1 MNLNDIIDNKLDRK
15 SVAVVGVPYD
25 DNSSFMKGPAKA
37 PPKIREAFNSDAT
50 NKCTE
55 SGLDLSKQSNFFD
68 VGDLELKKGLN
79 VLGYIEHIYQELLDN
94 QVRVLSLGGDHAVTL
109 PIIQAYEKH
118 FPELNILHFDA
129 HPDLYDELEGNRYSH
144 ACPFARIMEEGLIKK
159 LVQVGIRTMTPHQQ
173 EQADRFN
180 VTVIDM
186 KSWPKGLSRLKFNG
200 PVYISL
206 DLDALDPAY
215 APGVSHLEPGGLR
228 TRDIITVIQ
237 QIKAPIVG
245 ADIVEYNPVRDINGM
260 TAMVAA
266 KFLKELADKMLNKS
280 NF

>member
-1 MNLNDIIDNKLDRK
+1 MKLNKLLGQTLAGK

-25 DNSSFMKGPAKA
+25 EHSSFMKGAAKA
-37 PPKIREAFNSDAT
+37 PAKIREAFNSDST

-79 VLGYIEHIYQELLDN
+79 VLGYIEHIYKELLDK
-94 QVRVLSLGGDHAVTL
+94 QVRVLSLGGDHTVTL

-118 FPELNILHFDA
+118 FPDLNILHFDA
-129 HPDLYDELEGNRYSH
+129 HPDLYDEFEGNRYSH

-173 EQADRFN
+173 KQADRFN

-186 KSWPKGLSRLKFNG
+186 KSWPKGLSRLRFTG

-237 QIKAPIVG
+237 KINAPIVG
-245 ADIVEYNPVRDINGM
+245 ADIVELNPVRDINGM

-266 KFLKELADKMLNKS
+266 KLMKELSAKMLIAD

>member
-1 MNLNDIIDNKLDRK
+1 MNIKDILGHKLTDRP
-15 SVAVVGVPYD
+15 VAVVGVPYD
-25 DNSSFMKGPAKA
+25 EHSSFMKGPAKA
-37 PPKIREAFNSDAT
+37 PAKIREAFNSDST

-55 SGLDLSKQSNFFD
+55 SGLDLAKQSNFYD
-68 VGDLELKKGLN
+68 VGNLELKKGLN

-94 QVRVLSLGGDHAVTL
+94 QVRVLSLGGDHTVTL

-118 FPELNILHFDA
+118 FPDLNILHFDA
-129 HPDLYDELEGNRYSH
+129 HPDLYDEFEGNRYSH

-173 EQADRFN
+173 VQADRFN

-186 KSWPKGLSRLKFNG
+186 KSWPKGLSRLRFTG

-215 APGVSHLEPGGLR
+215 APGVSHLESGGLR
-228 TRDIITVIQ
+228 TRDVITVIQ
-237 QIKAPIVG
+237 KIKAPIVG

-266 KFLKELADKMLNKS
+266 KLLKELADKML
-280 NF
+280 

>member
-1 MNLNDIIDNKLDRK
+1 MNINEILGHTLAGK
-15 SVAVVGVPYD
+15 SVVVVGVPYD
-25 DNSSFMKGPAKA
+25 EQSSFMKGPAKA

-55 SGLDLSKQSNFFD
+55 NGLDLSQQTHFFD
-68 VGDLELKKGLN
+68 LGDLVLKKGLN
-79 VLGYIEHIYQELLDN
+79 ALGYIENIYEELLGK

-118 FPELNILHFDA
+118 YSNLNILHFDA
-129 HPDLYDELEGNRYSH
+129 HPDLYDDFQGNRYSH
-144 ACPFARIMEEGLIKK
+144 ACPFARIMEEGLIKN

-180 VTVIDM
+180 ITVIDM
-186 KSWPKGLSRLKFNG
+186 KSLPKGLKRLQFDG
-200 PVYISL
+200 PVYISI

-228 TRDIITVIQ
+228 TRDVISVIQ
-237 QIKAPIVG
+237 QIEAPIVG
-245 ADIVEYNPVRDINGM
+245 ADIVEYNPVRDINGV

-266 KFLKELADKMLNKS
+266 KILKELAAKMID
-280 NF
+280 

>member
-1 MNLNDIIDNKLDRK
+1 MKIKDILGNILSDKP
-15 SVAVVGVPYD
+15 VAVVGVPYD
-25 DNSSFMKGPAKA
+25 DNSTFMKGPAKA
-37 PPKIREAFNSDAT
+37 PPKIRAAFDSDST

-55 SGLDLSKQSNFFD
+55 SGCDLSKQANFFD

-129 HPDLYDELEGNRYSH
+129 HPDLYDEFEGNRYSH

-159 LVQVGIRTMTPHQQ
+159 LVQVGIRCMTSHQQ

-186 KSWPKGLSRLKFNG
+186 KSLPKGLSKLRFSG

-215 APGVSHLEPGGLR
+215 APGVSHIEPGGLR
-228 TRDIITVIQ
+228 TRDIISVIQ

-266 KFLKELADKMLNKS
+266 KLLKELADKMLKKD

>member
-1 MNLNDIIDNKLDRK
+1 MKFKYIFENKPDKK

-25 DNSSFMKGPAKA
+25 EQSSFMRGSAEA
-37 PPKIREAFNSDAT
+37 PPKIREAFNSDST

-55 SGLDLSKQSNFFD
+55 SGLDLSQQTNFFD

-79 VLGYIEHIYQELLDN
+79 VLGYIENIYQELLDK

-109 PIIQAYEKH
+109 PIIRAYEKH
-118 FPELNILHFDA
+118 FPELNLLHFDA
-129 HPDLYDELEGNRYSH
+129 HPDLYDDFEGNRYSH

-173 EQADRFN
+173 EQVDRFN
-180 VTVIDM
+180 ITVVDM
-186 KSWPKGLSRLKFNG
+186 KSLPKGLSKLKLNG

-215 APGVSHLEPGGLR
+215 VPGVSHHEPGGLR
-228 TRDIITVIQ
+228 TRDVIEIIQ
-237 QIKAPIVG
+237 QLNAPIVG

-266 KFLKELADKMLNKS
+266 KLMKELADKMLMG
-280 NF
+280 

>member
-1 MNLNDIIDNKLDRK
+1 
-15 SVAVVGVPYD
+15 
-25 DNSSFMKGPAKA
+25 MKGPAKA
-37 PPKIREAFNSDAT
+37 PPKIREAFNSDST

-55 SGLDLSKQSNFFD
+55 SGLDLSRQSNFFD

-118 FPELNILHFDA
+118 FPDLNILHFDA
-129 HPDLYDELEGNRYSH
+129 HPDLYDEFEGNRYSH

-228 TRDIITVIQ
+228 TRDVITVIQ
-237 QIKAPIVG
+237 KIKAPIVG

-266 KFLKELADKMLNKS
+266 KLLKELADKLLADSFRLGGCYDTWMVRLRS
-280 NF
+280 VADGF

>member
-1 MNLNDIIDNKLDRK
+1 MIIKEIIGKKVSNK
-15 SVAVVGVPYD
+15 SVVVVGVPYD

-37 PPKIREAFNSDAT
+37 PPKIREAFNSDST
-50 NKCTE
+50 NTCTE
-55 SGLDLSKQSNFFD
+55 SGLDLSKQSNFID
-68 VGDLELKKGLN
+68 LGDLELKKGVN
-79 VLGYIEHIYQELLDN
+79 VLEYIAHMYQELLDN
-94 QVRVLSLGGDHAVTL
+94 QVKVLSLGGDHAVTL

-118 FPELNILHFDA
+118 FPELNILQFDA

-144 ACPFARIMEEGLIKK
+144 ACPFARIMEEGRIKK

-173 EQADRFN
+173 SQADRFN

-186 KSWPKGLSRLKFNG
+186 KSWPKGLSRLQFNG

-266 KFLKELADKMLNKS
+266 KLLKELADKMLNKR

>member
-1 MNLNDIIDNKLDRK
+1 MN
-15 SVAVVGVPYD
+15 A
-25 DNSSFMKGPAKA
+25 
-37 PPKIREAFNSDAT
+37 
-50 NKCTE
+50 
-55 SGLDLSKQSNFFD
+55 
-68 VGDLELKKGLN
+68 
-79 VLGYIEHIYQELLDN
+79 LGYIEHIYQELLDK

-109 PIIQAYEKH
+109 PIIRAYEKH
-118 FPELNILHFDA
+118 YSNLNILHFDA
-129 HPDLYDELEGNRYSH
+129 HPDLYDDLQGNRYSH
-144 ACPFARIMEEGLIKK
+144 ACPFARIMEEGLIKN

-186 KSWPKGLSRLKFNG
+186 ISLPKGLTRLQFSG
-200 PVYISL
+200 PVYVSL

-228 TRDIITVIQ
+228 TRDVISVIQ

-266 KFLKELADKMLNKS
+266 KLMKELADKML
-280 NF
+280 

>member
-1 MNLNDIIDNKLDRK
+1 
-15 SVAVVGVPYD
+15 VAVVGVPYD
-25 DNSSFMKGPAKA
+25 DNSSFKKGPAKA

-55 SGLDLSKQSNFFD
+55 SGLDLSQQSNFID
-68 VGDLELKKGLN
+68 GGDLELKKDLN
-79 VLGYIEHIYQELLDN
+79 VLGYIESITQELLDK

-109 PIIQAYEKH
+109 PIIRAYEKH

-129 HPDLYDELEGNRYSH
+129 HPDLYDDFEGNRYSH
-144 ACPFARIMEEGLIKK
+144 ASPFARIMEEGLINK

-180 VTVIDM
+180 ITVIDM
-186 KSWPKGLSRLKFNG
+186 KSLPKGFSQLNFNG

-215 APGVSHLEPGGLR
+215 APGVSHLEPGGLS
-228 TRDIITVIQ
+228 TRDVITVIQ

-266 KFLKELADKMLNKS
+266 KLMKELADKMLEA
-280 NF
+280 

>member
-1 MNLNDIIDNKLDRK
+1 MNTNKILEHASAEK
-15 SVAVVGVPYD
+15 SIAVVGVPYD
-25 DNSSFMKGPAKA
+25 EQSSFMKGTAKA
-37 PPKIREAFNSDAT
+37 PPKIREAFNSDST

-55 SGLDLSKQSNFFD
+55 SGLDLSRQTNFFD
-68 VGDLELKKGLN
+68 LGDLELKKGLN
-79 VLGYIEHIYQELLDN
+79 VLGYIEHIYQELLDK

-109 PIIQAYEKH
+109 PIIQAYEKYYSN
-118 FPELNILHFDA
+118 LDILHFDA
-129 HPDLYDELEGNRYSH
+129 HPDLYDDLQGNRYSH
-144 ACPFARIMEEGLIKK
+144 ACPFARIMEEGLINN

-173 EQADRFN
+173 EQADRFH

-186 KSWPKGLSRLKFNG
+186 KSLPKGLNRLQFDG
-200 PVYISL
+200 PVYISI

-228 TRDIITVIQ
+228 TRDVISVIQ

-266 KFLKELADKMLNKS
+266 KLMKELVDKML
-280 NF
+280 